1 MTMEVPLEIL
11 DREVA
16 LAAGALATAYA
27 RGPLAEAPSP
37 LEAHRRVSS
46 RATFVEL
53 AEAPGPLAEALR
65 AWVAALTLERVLWA
79 STVRREAAWRAPSI
93 TLAEPQIVAFTES
106 PRDLLVRTL
115 REPSPV
121 RGRVFAD
128 ALARGAG
135 AVHDAARIL
144 AERRV
149 EAARLLGADRQALE
163 VPVDVVLPADR
174 PGAVRDVLPADR
186 PGAVRDVLPADRPGA
201 VRDVLPA
208 DRPGAVRDPGAALAA
223 IAERLLAE
231 TAPLR
236 GRAPSWSAALSRSV
250 ARDAG
255 EGWPARLNE
264 RWLFDLFRE
273 GPLTEGLRPAIAKLP
288 APIGAS
294 SFARALGAF
303 GAALAEAD
311 GPRTF
316 FSIARA
322 PFDLRRPRRAALFAG
337 LAADPVFA
345 RQVLG
350 LGRGRAR
357 DQARDVARAT
367 LISLR
372 LDAARVLCRG
382 VLSLPEGERV
392 ARFEEH
398 TATALGAPIPPALS
412 GVVPRL
418 GPDDPSRFA
427 GALLAAN
434 DRRALIQRF
443 DEDWFRS
450 PHAGNAIREEDATT
464 LSSHRAK
471 AASLEA
477 GLAEIVRVLGEL

>member
-16 LAAGALATAYA
+16 RAAGALAEAHA
-27 RGPLAEAPSP
+27 RGPLAEAPNP
-37 LEAHRRVSS
+37 LEPHRRVSS
-46 RATFVEL
+46 RATFIEL
-53 AEAPGPLAEALR
+53 AEASGPLAEPLR

-79 STVRREAAWRAPSI
+79 STVRRDAAWRASSI
-93 TLAEPQIVAFTES
+93 TLAEPQIVAITES

-121 RGRVFAD
+121 RGRVFAG
-128 ALARGAG
+128 ALGRGAG

-149 EAARLLGADRQALE
+149 EAARLLGADLQALE
-163 VPVDVVLPADR
+163 VPVDVSVPTGD
-174 PGAVRDVLPADR
+174 
-186 PGAVRDVLPADRPGA
+186 
-201 VRDVLPA
+201 
-208 DRPGAVRDPGAALAA
+208 PGAVRDPGTAVAAVAA
-223 IAERLLAE
+223 RLLAD
-231 TAPLR
+231 TAPLLD
-236 GRAPSWSAALSRSV
+236 RAHSWSAALSRSV
-250 ARDAG
+250 GRDAG

-303 GAALAEAD
+303 GAALADAD

-357 DQARDVARAT
+357 DQARDVARAM
-367 LISLR
+367 LVSLR

-398 TATALGAPIPPALS
+398 TAAALGAPIPPALA

-427 GALLAAN
+427 GALLAAS
-434 DRRALIQRF
+434 DRRALIEHY

-450 PHAGNAIREEDATT
+450 PHAGYAIREEDAATP
-464 LSSHRAK
+464 SSRRTP